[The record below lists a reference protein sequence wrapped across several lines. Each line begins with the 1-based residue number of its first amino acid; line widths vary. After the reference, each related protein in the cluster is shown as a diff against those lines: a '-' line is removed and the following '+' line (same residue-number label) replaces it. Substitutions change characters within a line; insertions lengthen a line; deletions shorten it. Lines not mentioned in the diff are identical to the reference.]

1 MRIIEE
7 EAEVGVVE
15 GAIIPGGE
23 EEVTIDEIQLMSEI
37 RQEYS
42 RSYPRPINHTV
53 PQPRQDWDRTF
64 HPLEKTDDRLHSQ
77 SLKLSARRDFSRHN
91 D

>member
-1 MRIIEE
+1 MKIIED

-23 EEVTIDEIQLMSEI
+23 EEVTIDEIRLVSEI

-42 RSYPRPINHTV
+42 KFCPRPITL
-53 PQPRQDWDRTF
+53 W
-64 HPLEKTDDRLHSQ
+64 
-77 SLKLSARRDFSRHN
+77 
-91 D
+91 